1 MFKTFVFTLLET
13 SRRFLTLDSNLLVPC
28 VVFIELSLEVCSVD
42 VEMVV
47 GVAFSGGAGE
57 LTSFLARKV
66 IFRRGLLSELKK
78 PIFNVNVDI

>member
-1 MFKTFVFTLLET
+1 MFKTFVFTLLEI

-28 VVFIELSLEVCSVD
+28 VVFIELLLEVCSVD

-47 GVAFSGGAGE
+47 GVAFSRGAGE

-66 IFRRGLLSELKK
+66 ILRPGLLSELKK
-78 PIFNVNVDI
+78 PIFYVND

>member
-28 VVFIELSLEVCSVD
+28 VVFIELLLGVCSVD

-47 GVAFSGGAGE
+47 GVAFSRGAGE

-66 IFRRGLLSELKK
+66 IFRPGLLSELKK
-78 PIFNVNVDI
+78 PIFNVND